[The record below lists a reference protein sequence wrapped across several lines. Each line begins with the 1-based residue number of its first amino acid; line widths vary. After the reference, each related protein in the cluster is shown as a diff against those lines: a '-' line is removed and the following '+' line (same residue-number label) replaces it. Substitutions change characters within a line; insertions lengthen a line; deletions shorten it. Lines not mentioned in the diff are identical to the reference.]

1 MCAALAPAPEHD
13 PQKIMSEF
21 TKEEGESK
29 VQMVTLD
36 GKEYKPLADGK
47 YDVIILG
54 SGFKECLLAGLLAA
68 VGGKKVLQIDRN
80 QQYGGDCGSLNLEEM
95 CKRHNVSACV
105 GWDFFLPWVCARVF
119 FFLLISFVYFLF
131 FLWGS
136 TFPYTSPPKSF
147 APTSHNQQINR
158 RNLLTKKQ

>member
-1 MCAALAPAPEHD
+1 
-13 PQKIMSEF
+13 MSEF

-95 CKRHNVSACV
+95 CKRHNVSGVWV
-105 GWDFFLPWVCARVF
+105 G
-119 FFLLISFVYFLF
+119 LLFAVGVRSCLLFSFISFVIFFVFSLGVNFSLYLTAQIFL
-131 FLWGS
+131 LPLPTTNKLIVE
-136 TFPYTSPPKSF
+136 TF
-147 APTSHNQQINR
+147 
-158 RNLLTKKQ
+158 

>member
-1 MCAALAPAPEHD
+1 
-13 PQKIMSEF
+13 MSEF

-95 CKRHNVSACV
+95 CKRHNVSGVWV
-105 GWDFFLPWVCARVF
+105 GLLFAVGVRSCLLF
-119 FFLLISFVYFLF
+119 LISFVYFLF

>member
-1 MCAALAPAPEHD
+1 
-13 PQKIMSEF
+13 MSEF

-95 CKRHNVSACV
+95 CKRHNVSGVWV
-105 GWDFFLPWVCARVF
+105 GILFAVGCAHVF
-119 FFLLISFVYFLF
+119 FFLLISFVIF
-131 FLWGS
+131 FVFSLGVNFS
-136 TFPYTSPPKSF
+136 FYLTAQIFCSHFPH
-147 APTSHNQQINR
+147 PTN
-158 RNLLTKKQ
+158 

>member
-1 MCAALAPAPEHD
+1 
-13 PQKIMSEF
+13 
-21 TKEEGESK
+21 
-29 VQMVTLD
+29 MVTLD

-95 CKRHNVSACV
+95 CKRHNVSGVWV
-105 GWDFFLPWVCARVF
+105 GLLFAVDVRSCLLFSFNFLCNIFCF
-119 FFLLISFVYFLF
+119 FFGGQLFLL
-131 FLWGS
+131 
-136 TFPYTSPPKSF
+136 PHRP
-147 APTSHNQQINR
+147 
-158 RNLLTKKQ
+158 NLLLPLPTTNKLIVETF

>member
-1 MCAALAPAPEHD
+1 
-13 PQKIMSEF
+13 
-21 TKEEGESK
+21 
-29 VQMVTLD
+29 MVTLD

-80 QQYGGDCGSLNLEEM
+80 QHYGGDCGSLNLEEM

-105 GWDFFLPWVCARVF
+105 GWNSFCRGCALVSSF
-119 FFLLISFVYFLF
+119 FFYFLCIF
-131 FLWGS
+131 FVFSWGS
-136 TFPYTSPPKSF
+136 TFPHRP
-147 APTSHNQQINR
+147 
-158 RNLLTKKQ
+158 NLLLPLPTPNKLIVETF

>member
-1 MCAALAPAPEHD
+1 
-13 PQKIMSEF
+13 MSEF

-105 GWDFFLPWVCARVF
+105 GWTSFCCGCALMSSFFNFLCNIFCF
-119 FFLLISFVYFLF
+119 FFGGQLFLL
-131 FLWGS
+131 
-136 TFPYTSPPKSF
+136 PHRP
-147 APTSHNQQINR
+147 
-158 RNLLTKKQ
+158 NLLLPLPTTNKLIVETF

>member
-1 MCAALAPAPEHD
+1 
-13 PQKIMSEF
+13 MSEF
-21 TKEEGESK
+21 TKEEGEQK

-80 QQYGGDCGSLNLEEM
+80 PQYGGDCGSLNLEEM
-95 CKRHNVSACV
+95 CKRHNVSGVWV
-105 GWDFFLPWVCARVF
+105 GILWRGCALILLLSFF
-119 FFLLISFVYFLF
+119 ISFLF
-131 FLWGS
+131 FWITPS
-136 TFPYTSPPKSF
+136 PSPPKIFSGCSPS
-147 APTSHNQQINR
+147 PTTINQQQLIAE
-158 RNLLTKKQ
+158 TF